1 MQLRFWTLMLCAFL
15 STSLMAC
22 GSATPTPVSTPASI
36 ITAQPTVPQAT
47 MSSASSV
54 ATASPV
60 PPTAT
65 PGSSAQPSVTPTK
78 FAIAVP
84 QATLTSGVS
93 SARPAATG
101 RMVYSVVTGREPK
114 FQSVWIAN
122 ANGSNA
128 RPIITHGLW
137 PILSPDGTK
146 IAFFGRFEGKSE
158 GLYIANVDGSNPVL
172 IVIDPG
178 VCCIDWSHNGE
189 WIVYTVSPRANQPGG
204 PISMIKIDGAYKT
217 IVPLGVVGN
226 GPTFSPDDKQIV
238 YAGCLPNTSNCGLI
252 IVPASGGTPR
262 LITTD
267 NGGNADWE
275 ARGIV
280 YQAADSASHLQI
292 YSVNPDGS
300 GKRQLTNGK
309 GNDGQPAWSRDGG
322 TIFWRSD
329 QNGTAWAI
337 YAMSFDGSNQRKLI
351 DGVPP
356 HPDLW
361 GWESIG
367 TGP

>member
-1 MQLRFWTLMLCAFL
+1 
-15 STSLMAC
+15 
-22 GSATPTPVSTPASI
+22 
-36 ITAQPTVPQAT
+36 
-47 MSSASSV
+47 
-54 ATASPV
+54 
-60 PPTAT
+60 
-65 PGSSAQPSVTPTK
+65 
-78 FAIAVP
+78 
-84 QATLTSGVS
+84 
-93 SARPAATG
+93 
-101 RMVYSVVTGREPK
+101 MVYSVVTGNEPK
-114 FQSVWIAN
+114 FQTLWVAN
-122 ANGSNA
+122 ANGANA
-128 RPIITHGLW
+128 RQILTHGLW

-172 IVIDPG
+172 IVIDSG
-178 VCCIDWSHNGE
+178 ACCFDWSHNGE
-189 WIVYTVSPRANQPGG
+189 WIVYTVSPKANRPGG

-217 IVPLGVVGN
+217 IVALGVVGN
-226 GPTFSPDDKQIV
+226 GPAFSPDDKQIV

-252 IVPASGGTPR
+252 IVPAGGGTPR
-262 LITTD
+262 LVTSD

-280 YQAADSASHLQI
+280 YQATDNASHLQI

-300 GKRQLTNGK
+300 GKKQLTNGK
-309 GNDGQPAWSRDGG
+309 SNDGQPAWSRDGG

-337 YAMSFDGSNQRKLI
+337 YAMNADGSNPRKLI
-351 DGVPP
+351 DNVPP

-361 GWESIG
+361 GWDSIG